1 MQISRKLT
9 DRSRD
14 FSKSWTVQMN
24 ETDLQK
30 LIVKQLNN
38 ESTEKVRETMCNF
51 YRLHHDEIQA
61 IITEQTYLNTNI
73 VPRFQDFSWRL
84 QVQLASRSTSS
95 VPSHISTSD
104 ESTTGELA
112 DSSCS
117 DNISVLLRFKLRKL
131 NTNEFDY
138 VLISCDLNQLAIFQQ
153 TLDQAIKEI
162 KLKKAWI
169 NADFD

>member
-1 MQISRKLT
+1 
-9 DRSRD
+9 
-14 FSKSWTVQMN
+14 MN

-38 ESTEKVRETMCNF
+38 ESTEKVRKTMCDF
-51 YRLHHDEIQA
+51 YRLHQAEIQS

-84 QVQLASRSTSS
+84 QVQLASRSTGSVSGRISS
-95 VPSHISTSD
+95 SAGGGGGGSATS
-104 ESTTGELA
+104 EQLA
-112 DSSCS
+112 GSIDSNSV
-117 DNISVLLRFKLRKL
+117 SVLLQFKLRKL

-138 VLISCDLNQLAIFQQ
+138 VLIRCDLNQLAIFQQ

-162 KLKKAWI
+162 KLKKSWI